1 MGRAALI
8 DIIEEHLEEADF
20 LSQQRRNALGDRV
33 YDLGRLADLEERLL
47 AHLDGLLLAE
57 GDAWTLLK
65 PKLTEGECGEAF
77 AAAFVSLA
85 SGEAGYRDELM
96 KALDQAK
103 GPVFEG
109 ITEAFRHSPSVEVE
123 QILRSQLGGAN
134 PRVRAIALDVLSF
147 RRAALDTKQLELFLL
162 DKDPLVVAAAVTAVG
177 RLRVRPLVSRVE
189 GLLGSENPLVRS
201 AAMRAVLLVGSGDAL
216 AHCRTAVK
224 DKTEDS
230 TDALILIGLTGQVDD
245 ARLLVEAL
253 NQPEV
258 GRVAM
263 TALGWLGYASTVD
276 ALVPLASD
284 PKLSRLA
291 GEAIARITGLD
302 LEKEQLVATAPPPST
317 TKAAADSKPQEGA
330 NDEDEFVDD
339 PDEGLPWPDSAK
351 LASWWKTNVVRFS
364 KTTRN
369 RQGQPHNRQILID
382 ILHNGNLPDRH
393 HAAFELALLD
403 PSSPL
408 LETRAFANRQ
418 MRELKLLTQ

>member
-1 MGRAALI
+1 MILVN
-8 DIIEEHLEEADF
+8 IIEEHLEEADF
-20 LSQQRRNALGDRV
+20 LCQQRRNALGDRV
-33 YDLGRLADLEERLL
+33 CNLGRLTELEERLL
-47 AHLDGLLLAE
+47 AHLDGLILAE
-57 GDAWTLLK
+57 SDAWNLLK
-65 PKLTEGECGEAF
+65 PKLTEGDRGEAF
-77 AAAFVSLA
+77 TAAFVALD

-302 LEKEQLVATAPPPST
+302 LEKEQLVATAP
-317 TKAAADSKPQEGA
+317 AASKPQEGA
-330 NDEDEFVDD
+330 DDDFAED
-339 PDEGLPWPDSAK
+339 PDEGLPWPDPAK
-351 LASWWKTNVVRFS
+351 LASWWKANASRFN
-364 KTTRN
+364 KTTRY
-369 RQGQPHNRQILID
+369 RHGQPYSRQVLID
-382 ILHNGNLPDRH
+382 TLHHGNLPDRH
-393 HAAFELALLD
+393 HAAFELVLLD
-403 PSSPL
+403 PASEL
-408 LETRAFANRQ
+408 LETHAFADRQ
-418 MRELKLLTQ
+418 WKDLVLLIR